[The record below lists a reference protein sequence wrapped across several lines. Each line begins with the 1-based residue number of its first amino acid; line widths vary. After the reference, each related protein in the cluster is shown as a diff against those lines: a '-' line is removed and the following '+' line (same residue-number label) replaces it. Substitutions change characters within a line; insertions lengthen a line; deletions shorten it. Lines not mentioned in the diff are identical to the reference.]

1 MNKKYS
7 YIPLSEI
14 NKESSVNT
22 KNNQIPRPKNSIE
35 ILNPLLIYKKG
46 RNINNKRNNM
56 QNDSATNDNY
66 YTEKN
71 NLNNSNT
78 FISCISNNNNVNTN
92 ITNGNSGIF
101 DLLINLSINNNLIK
115 KSINNKRNE
124 YGSGNIKEEK
134 ENDEGDGDGEDGG
147 DGGEDEDLKMKIEC
161 DIIEEKIKKAQKD
174 MENVKINIEKL
185 NKKMIEMKND
195 LNKLNMKKNENK
207 KELETL
213 ISNKETLEEMYNME
227 ILFIKKDSS
236 ISDDNNNINNCNINI
251 LIEDLKNININQFK
265 KQIIELMCQLFSN
278 EIDTNNN
285 TNNSSLYESTANLV
299 IETYNMLIQKIK
311 SEPKISNEI
320 ISEFFINISEI
331 ISKQNMGKNKF
342 SSSSIISL
350 LHYLIKI
357 NFINQKIDNFDI
369 YNKNEYKSQK
379 QEINQQ
385 LIELTMSLIFFE
397 NQKHE
402 ILVLSSKLKEQLQNL
417 KNLKNLKDKDKSMN
431 KNIENNSE
439 NKIYS
444 DTTFNEDKE
453 NIDMDKKSN
462 KDNKENDEQDSF
474 KSFKSIERKDNKNRN
489 GGNSINSYNL
499 IMNDDYSDREKVKN
513 KIFEN
518 YINNGIALNSIK
530 KKKNKKYKIYNFN
543 SISDNRS
550 KDKIINDKSN
560 YSSSFNYNFN
570 TNLFDIKRNK
580 KNISNIENDKKNILI
595 LKNSYDLNGSKI
607 FRSNLNP
614 NTSTNKR
621 KLNNGNDEL
630 NIFNFTQFN
639 KLMTNFDKKI
649 VSKKSNEKNNYRRY
663 LNKKVISKSKSKLK
677 PNKSHLM
684 NSESFFTNY
693 KKQNYHRLSNFQKYL
708 ARSFTNSSHDL
719 NKNYNSMNNI
729 KNTKSNL
736 HNMKSKN
743 NMNNI
748 NILKSFHSK
757 IKNSSN
763 NFINYID
770 NISINKSNINTNY
783 NKSNNSNSNIYLGK
797 YKKNSFNNINCIYT
811 ENKSLKFSILN
822 YRQKKL
828 MKLNENNINNN
839 SHNVGNN
846 INSNASN
853 NINNLSNISSGINC
867 NTTKNKMNGFY
878 SMSSELDNQLKIFKQ
893 GEMESFCYYKIID
906 KNLINNSNKFNPLN
920 DCLVNPEYL
929 GYYECYISIDV
940 VSGCI
945 KISPKISI
953 DKMAYL
959 PKSEYISIVN
969 NKDNKGNNEFY
980 MNIKLKE
987 IFNVHVEKYMK
998 NIIKIQNILLKYNSE
1013 NKNMY
1018 NNGNS
1023 NNNNIKVNKIFSINK
1038 IINKKEISE
1047 IKIEQNEKIKAAL
1060 CNFFSFSF
1068 SFGNKSSNLSSM
1080 KIDLVFINFEQFNIW
1095 LNTLDSIVKNNVKSN
1110 KISIISNYNSASIQK
1125 FKIKSINNYKTVFSN
1140 NSENNQ
1146 LRTKSRMQSNNIVK
1160 TTGLQ
1165 GKKIISFYK

>member
-14 NKESSVNT
+14 SKEPSGNI
-22 KNNQIPRPKNSIE
+22 KNNQIPRPKNSME
-35 ILNPLLIYKKG
+35 ILNPMLIYKKG
-46 RNINNKRNNM
+46 RNINNKRNNI
-56 QNDSATNDNY
+56 QNDSSTNENY
-66 YTEKN
+66 YSEKN

-78 FISCISNNNNVNTN
+78 FISCISNNNNANAN
-92 ITNGNSGIF
+92 ITNGDSGIF

-115 KSINNKRNE
+115 KSINNKRND
-124 YGSGNIKEEK
+124 IKEEK
-134 ENDEGDGDGEDGG
+134 DE
-147 DGGEDEDLKMKIEC
+147 GEDEELKKKIEC
-161 DIIEEKIKKAQKD
+161 DLIEEKIKKAQKD
-174 MENVKINIEKL
+174 MENVKNNIEKL
-185 NKKMIEMKND
+185 NKKMIDMKND
-195 LNKLNMKKNENK
+195 LNNLNLQKNENK
-207 KELETL
+207 KELENL

-227 ILFIKKDSS
+227 LLFIKKDSS
-236 ISDDNNNINNCNINI
+236 ITDDNNNINNCNINI
-251 LIEDLKNININQFK
+251 LIEDLENININQFK
-265 KQIIELMCQLFSN
+265 KQIIELMCQLYVN
-278 EIDTNNN
+278 DINNINNN
-285 TNNSSLYESTANLV
+285 SLYESTSNQV
-299 IETYNMLIQKIK
+299 IDNYTLFIQRIK
-311 SEPKISNEI
+311 NEPNCSNKI
-320 ISEFFINISEI
+320 ISEFFINISKI
-331 ISKQNMGKNKF
+331 ISKENMGKNKLPL
-342 SSSSIISL
+342 SSIISL

-357 NFINQKIDNFDI
+357 NYINQKIENFEM
-369 YNKNEYKSQK
+369 YNKNEYKTQK

-402 ILVLSSKLKEQLQNL
+402 ILILSSKLKEQL
-417 KNLKNLKDKDKSMN
+417 KNLKEKDQNKMATLNN
-431 KNIENNSE
+431 KNIENNIKNNSINDNNDKEKE
-439 NKIYS
+439 NKII
-444 DTTFNEDKE
+444 EEKE
-453 NIDMDKKSN
+453 NMDKKSN
-462 KDNKENDEQDSF
+462 KSNKSN
-474 KSFKSIERKDNKNRN
+474 KSINEEESFQNAEKKNNKN
-489 GGNSINSYNL
+489 GGNNINNYNL
-499 IMNDDYSDREKVKN
+499 IINDDFSDREKVKN

-570 TNLFDIKRNK
+570 TNLFDVKRNK
-580 KNISNIENDKKNILI
+580 KNDSNIENDKKNILK

-607 FRSNLNP
+607 FKSNV
-614 NTSTNKR
+614 NTKKR

-630 NIFNFTQFN
+630 NIFNFTQFS
-639 KLMTNFDKKI
+639 KLMTNFDSNKNRRI
-649 VSKKSNEKNNYRRY
+649 VSKKSNDKKKNYRRY

-719 NKNYNSMNNI
+719 NKNYKSMNNI

-736 HNMKSKN
+736 NNMNSKN
-743 NMNNI
+743 NL
-748 NILKSFHSK
+748 LKSFHSK
-757 IKNSSN
+757 IKNVSN

-770 NISINKSNINTNY
+770 NISTNKSNINN
-783 NKSNNSNSNIYLGK
+783 NRSNNSNSNIYLGK
-797 YKKNSFNNINCIYT
+797 IKKNIFNNINNIYT

-828 MKLNENNINNN
+828 MKLNENKINN
-839 SHNVGNN
+839 SHNVNN
-846 INSNASN
+846 I
-853 NINNLSNISSGINC
+853 SNISGINC
-867 NTTKNKMNGFY
+867 HTAKNKVNGFY

-906 KNLINNSNKFNPLN
+906 KNINKFNPLN
-920 DCLVNPEYL
+920 DYLVNPEHL

-953 DKMAYL
+953 DKMENL
-959 PKSEYISIVN
+959 PKSEFISVVN
-969 NKDNKGNNEFY
+969 NKENEFY

-987 IFNVHVEKYMK
+987 IFNIHVEKYMK
-998 NIIKIQNILLKYNSE
+998 NIIKIQNILLKYNYD
-1013 NKNMY
+1013 NKNVY
-1018 NNGNS
+1018 NNGSFNI
-1023 NNNNIKVNKIFSINK
+1023 NNNNIRVNKIFSINK

-1068 SFGNKSSNLSSM
+1068 SFGNKSNLSSM

-1110 KISIISNYNSASIQK
+1110 KISILSNYNSASIQK
-1125 FKIKSINNYKTVFSN
+1125 FKIKSINNYKTAFSN

-1160 TTGLQ
+1160 TTGIQ

>member
-14 NKESSVNT
+14 NKEASVNT

-56 QNDSATNDNY
+56 KNDSTTNENY
-66 YTEKN
+66 YSEKN

-78 FISCISNNNNVNTN
+78 FISCISNNNNVNSN
-92 ITNGNSGIF
+92 ITNGDSGIF

-134 ENDEGDGDGEDGG
+134 ENDDGEGE
-147 DGGEDEDLKMKIEC
+147 GEDEELKIKIEC

-185 NKKMIEMKND
+185 NKKMIEMKTD
-195 LNKLNMKKNENK
+195 LNKLNMKKKENK

-236 ISDDNNNINNCNINI
+236 IADDNNNINNCNINI
-251 LIEDLKNININQFK
+251 LIEDLENININQFK
-265 KQIIELMCQLFSN
+265 KQIIELMYQLFSN
-278 EIDTNNN
+278 ENDINNN
-285 TNNSSLYESTANLV
+285 ININNNSLYESTANLV
-299 IETYNMLIQKIK
+299 IETYNMFIQRIK
-311 SEPKISNEI
+311 NEPNCSNEI

-357 NFINQKIDNFDI
+357 NFINQKIDNFEI

-402 ILVLSSKLKEQLQNL
+402 ILVLSSKLKEQLLNLQN
-417 KNLKNLKDKDKSMN
+417 KDKSMN
-431 KNIENNSE
+431 KNLENNNE

-444 DTTFNEDKE
+444 ETTFNEDKE

-474 KSFKSIERKDNKNRN
+474 KSFKSIEKKDNKNRN

-499 IMNDDYSDREKVKN
+499 IINDDYSDREKVKN

-580 KNISNIENDKKNILI
+580 KNVSNIENDKKNILI

-649 VSKKSNEKNNYRRY
+649 LSKKSNKKNNYRRY
-663 LNKKVISKSKSKLK
+663 FNKKVISKSKSKLK

-719 NKNYNSMNNI
+719 NKNYKSMNNI
-729 KNTKSNL
+729 KTTKSNL
-736 HNMKSKN
+736 HNMNSKN

-783 NKSNNSNSNIYLGK
+783 NKSNNSNNNIYLGK
-797 YKKNSFNNINCIYT
+797 YKKNSFNNINSIYT

-839 SHNVGNN
+839 SHNVV
-846 INSNASN
+846 N
-853 NINNLSNISSGINC
+853 NINNNVNNISNISSGINC
-867 NTTKNKMNGFY
+867 NTAKNKMNGFY

-920 DCLVNPEYL
+920 DCLVNPEHL

-953 DKMAYL
+953 DKMTYL
-959 PKSEYISIVN
+959 PKSEFISIVN
-969 NKDNKGNNEFY
+969 NKGNKGNNEFY

-998 NIIKIQNILLKYNSE
+998 NIIKIQNILLKYNNE

-1023 NNNNIKVNKIFSINK
+1023 NNNNNIKVNKIFSINK

-1125 FKIKSINNYKTVFSN
+1125 FKIKSINNYKTAFSN

>member
-1 MNKKYS
+1 MSKKYS

-14 NKESSVNT
+14 NKESLGNS

-35 ILNPLLIYKKG
+35 ILNPLLINKKG
-46 RNINNKRNNM
+46 RNINNKRNNV
-56 QNDSATNDNY
+56 QNDSSTNENY
-66 YTEKN
+66 YSEKN

-92 ITNGNSGIF
+92 ITNGDSGIF

-115 KSINNKRNE
+115 KSMNNKRTE
-124 YGSGNIKEEK
+124 NIKEEK
-134 ENDEGDGDGEDGG
+134 ENDDGED
-147 DGGEDEDLKMKIEC
+147 EEMKIKIEC
-161 DIIEEKIKKAQKD
+161 DMIEEKIKKAQKD
-174 MENVKINIEKL
+174 MEDVKNNIEKL
-185 NKKMIEMKND
+185 NKKMIDMKND
-195 LNKLNMKKNENK
+195 LNNLNMIKTENK
-207 KELETL
+207 KELENL

-227 ILFIKKDSS
+227 ILFIKKDPP
-236 ISDDNNNINNCNINI
+236 ISDDNNNINNCNINV
-251 LIEDLKNININQFK
+251 LIEDLENININQFK

-278 EIDTNNN
+278 EKDTNNN
-285 TNNSSLYESTANLV
+285 INNNSLYESRANLV
-299 IETYNMLIQKIK
+299 IETYNMFIQKIK
-311 SEPKISNEI
+311 SEPNCSNEI

-331 ISKQNMGKNKF
+331 ISKENMGKNKL

-357 NFINQKIDNFDI
+357 NYINQKIDNFEI
-369 YNKNEYKSQK
+369 YNKNKYKSEK

-402 ILVLSSKLKEQLQNL
+402 ILVLTSKLKEQL
-417 KNLKNLKDKDKSMN
+417 KNLKEKDIN
-431 KNIENNSE
+431 KNNKKMENNIKNNSIKE
-439 NKIYS
+439 KETKIYNEIS
-444 DTTFNEDKE
+444 FNKEKE
-453 NIDMDKKSN
+453 NMDKKSN
-462 KDNKENDEQDSF
+462 KSNDNQDSF
-474 KSFKSIERKDNKNRN
+474 KSFDKKDNNNKN

-499 IMNDDYSDREKVKN
+499 IINDDDYSDRERVKN

-550 KDKIINDKSN
+550 KDKIINDKIINDKSN

-580 KNISNIENDKKNILI
+580 KNVSNIENDKKNILI

-607 FRSNLNP
+607 FKNNLN
-614 NTSTNKR
+614 SNKR
-621 KLNNGNDEL
+621 KLNNGNEEL

-639 KLMTNFDKKI
+639 KLMINFDNNKNKRI
-649 VSKKSNEKNNYRRY
+649 LSKKSNDKNNNYTKY
-663 LNKKVISKSKSKLK
+663 LNKRMISKSKTKLK

-693 KKQNYHRLSNFQKYL
+693 KKQNYYRLSNFQKYL
-708 ARSFTNSSHDL
+708 AKSFTNSSHDL
-719 NKNYNSMNNI
+719 NKNYKSMNNI
-729 KNTKSNL
+729 KNTRSNL
-736 HNMKSKN
+736 HNMNSKN
-743 NMNNI
+743 NV

-757 IKNSSN
+757 IKNASN
-763 NFINYID
+763 NFINYLD
-770 NISINKSNINTNY
+770 NISINNKNNINNY
-783 NKSNNSNSNIYLGK
+783 NKNNNSNSDIYLGK
-797 YKKNSFNNINCIYT
+797 FKKNSFNNINNIYT

-828 MKLNENNINNN
+828 MKLNENNINN
-839 SHNVGNN
+839 SN
-846 INSNASN
+846 IN
-853 NINNLSNISSGINC
+853 NINNISNLSGINC
-867 NTTKNKMNGFY
+867 NTAKNKVNGFY
-878 SMSSELDNQLKIFKQ
+878 SMGNELDSQLKIFKQ

-906 KNLINNSNKFNPLN
+906 RNLNNNINKFNPLN

-940 VSGCI
+940 ISGSI

-953 DKMAYL
+953 DKMTYL
-959 PKSEYISIVN
+959 PKSEFISIIN
-969 NKDNKGNNEFY
+969 NKGNEFY

-998 NIIKIQNILLKYNSE
+998 NIIKIQNVLLKYNKE
-1013 NKNMY
+1013 NKYIY
-1018 NNGNS
+1018 NNGS
-1023 NNNNIKVNKIFSINK
+1023 SNNNIKVNKIFSINK
-1038 IINKKEISE
+1038 IINKKEINE

-1068 SFGNKSSNLSSM
+1068 SFGNKPSNLSAM

-1110 KISIISNYNSASIQK
+1110 KINIISNYNSASIQK
-1125 FKIKSINNYKTVFSN
+1125 FKIKSINNYKTAFSN

-1146 LRTKSRMQSNNIVK
+1146 LRTKSRMQRNNIVK
-1160 TTGLQ
+1160 TTGIQ